1 MDGHGATDRLLHSA
15 FRPLLRSS
23 PHLRLRQCHGSAQQ
37 CIGSELKRYL
47 IDNLGSQAEWDI
59 YYMRMHMRF
68 VRHHVVATVAYV
80 LAIASMCLIH
90 KLSHL
95 VQLHIDAADHDMLAH
110 A

>member
-1 MDGHGATDRLLHSA
+1 
-15 FRPLLRSS
+15 
-23 PHLRLRQCHGSAQQ
+23 
-37 CIGSELKRYL
+37 
-47 IDNLGSQAEWDI
+47 
-59 YYMRMHMRF
+59 MRMHMRF